1 MAEFRYV
8 KNDTKRTAETAVII
22 TTRTEMNTMMNT
34 MIPLTIANT
43 LNQTNKQRI
52 EAKASQSLKAVI
64 QEQKLAPAGQF
75 DVYDQSGK
83 VISNDNAA
91 QHRDSTVYVG
101 VAKVAG
107 GSILMKDFSK
117 ISRGFPSIRHIKQY
131 SSEQSVGAFVVN
143 LPGIVSHHDSTEM
156 SYTVLVD
163 GRNFPELPS
172 AYVLSPSCNQIEH
185 SNIYEG
191 KVFSIAPNKKMCAIC
206 TGGSFTDEWYSR
218 IQESGLTPPMM
229 LGMFLDHLIQVL
241 KNPNPDDPAREV

>member
-1 MAEFRYV
+1 
-8 KNDTKRTAETAVII
+8 
-22 TTRTEMNTMMNT
+22 MMNT

-43 LNQTNKQRI
+43 LDQTNKQRI
-52 EAKASQSLKAVI
+52 EAKASQTLKAVI

-107 GSILMKDFSK
+107 GGILVNDFSK

-131 SSEQSVGAFVVN
+131 SSEKSVGAFVVN
-143 LPGIVSHHDSTEM
+143 LPGIVSHHDSEQM

-163 GRNFPELPS
+163 ARSFPELPA
-172 AYVLSPSCNQIEH
+172 AYILSPSCQQIQH
-185 SNIYEG
+185 SNIYEA

-206 TGGSFTDEWYSR
+206 TGGTFTDEWYST
-218 IQESGLTPPMM
+218 ITDSNLTTPMM

-241 KNPNPDDPAREV
+241 KNPNPDDAAREV

>member
-1 MAEFRYV
+1 
-8 KNDTKRTAETAVII
+8 
-22 TTRTEMNTMMNT
+22 MMNT

-52 EAKASQSLKAVI
+52 EAKASQTLKAVI

-131 SSEQSVGAFVVN
+131 SSEKSVGAFVVN
-143 LPGIVSHHDSTEM
+143 LPGVVSYSDSSEM
-156 SYTVLVD
+156 NYTVLID
-163 GRNFPELPS
+163 GRSFPELPA
-172 AYVLSPSCNQIEH
+172 AYILSPSCDQIEH

-191 KVFSIAPNKKMCAIC
+191 RVFSIAPKKKMCAIC
-206 TGGSFTDEWYSR
+206 TGGSFTDEWYST
-218 IQESGLTPPMM
+218 ITGSSLTTPLM
-229 LGMFLDHLIQVL
+229 LGVFLDHLIHVL